1 MKEKKKE
8 LYNRDLSWL
17 EFNSRVVYESKS
29 GRNPLLERAMFL
41 AIASTNLD
49 EFFMVR
55 IPKKREKK
63 EREKIYNSIKKM
75 VDNIYN
81 EYSLYLKDLKKETDI
96 EIKEYLNLSKKE
108 KELADDY
115 FNRLIQPIL
124 EIIEI
129 DPFHPIPRIASGNL
143 VLLGM
148 IEKKKTKE
156 KKVIMVELRGEFER
170 VIKLEEDKNHFILI
184 EELIKGN
191 LSSQLED
198 FEIKEVGI
206 FRLTR
211 DEGVEILEDSK
222 VNADI
227 IKEVEDQLEKREW
240 GEVIRIE
247 YDRKLSKEM
256 KDFITKNF
264 SLLTTEIYEIS
275 GPINLDF
282 LWTIE
287 GLKGYEKYRYESLNE
302 KFLKKMKGENIFET
316 LKKKDKLLLHPYE
329 SFEAV
334 TELIDTAADDPDV
347 LGIKQTLYRVKHHDS
362 PIIDALEKACKKG
375 KQVTVLV
382 EAKARFDEGD
392 NIEWAKKLERVGC
405 HVIYGIKDLK
415 VHGKTLLILRK
426 ENEKIRRYV
435 QLGTGNY
442 YKAPYVDISL
452 FTADEGIGEDISN
465 LFSNLISPQE
475 RQNWKEIGVG
485 PQELEERFKK
495 LVDREISNALK
506 GKKAR
511 IIAKMNGLTDE
522 SMIDKLYDAS
532 NAGVKIVLIVRGA
545 CCLLPGVKNM
555 SENIEVY
562 SIVGRFLE
570 HNRVYIFENNGE
582 KEYFL
587 SSADWMTRN
596 LERRVEL
603 MFPVKNSKNRQ
614 QLDLY
619 FENILKDNM
628 KRWKE
633 NEDGTYS
640 VIKPNKDEKEFSYQN
655 YYLDNKF

>member
-8 LYNRDLSWL
+8 IYNRDLSWL
-17 EFNSRVVYESKS
+17 EFNNKVVYEAKL

-49 EFFMVR
+49 QFFMVR

-81 EYSLYLKDLKKETDI
+81 EYSLYLKDLKKELDVD
-96 EIKEYLNLSKKE
+96 IKEYINLSKKE
-108 KELADDY
+108 KEIGDDY
-115 FNRLIQPIL
+115 FKRLIQPVL

-129 DPFHPIPRIASGNL
+129 DSFHPIPRIASGNL

-148 IEKKKTKE
+148 IESKRTKD
-156 KKVIMVELRGEFER
+156 KKVIMIELRGEFER
-170 VIKLEEDKNHFILI
+170 LIKISDEKNYFILI

-191 LSSQLED
+191 LESQLID
-198 FEIKEVGI
+198 FEIKEVGV

-211 DEGVEILEDSK
+211 DEGIEILEDSK

-227 IKEVEDQLEKREW
+227 IKEVEDQLEEREW
-240 GEVIRIE
+240 GEVIRVE
-247 YDRKLSKEM
+247 YDKKLSKDM
-256 KDFITKNF
+256 KYFITKNF
-264 SLLTTEIYEIS
+264 SILTTEIYEIS

-282 LWTIE
+282 LWGIE
-287 GLKGYEKYRYESLNE
+287 ELNGYEKYKYEPLNE

-347 LGIKQTLYRVKHHDS
+347 LAIKQTLYRVKHHDS

-392 NIEWAKKLERVGC
+392 NIEWAKKLEHVGC

-426 ENEKIRRYV
+426 EENKIKRYV

-475 RQNWKEIGVG
+475 TNKWKEIGVG
-485 PQELEERFKK
+485 PQDLEDKFKQ

-506 GKKAR
+506 GKKAK
-511 IIAKMNGLTDE
+511 IIAKMNGLTDT
-522 SMIDKLYDAS
+522 SMIEKLYDAS
-532 NAGVKIVLIVRGA
+532 NAGVKIILIVRGA
-545 CCLLPGVKNM
+545 CCLLPGIKNM

-570 HNRVYIFENNGE
+570 HNRIYIFENNGM

-603 MFPVKNSKNRQ
+603 MFPVKNSKNKI
-614 QLDLY
+614 QLDSY
-619 FENILKDNM
+619 FENILKDNV

-640 VIKPNKDEKEFSYQN
+640 LVKTSKDEKEFSYQD
-655 YYLDNKF
+655 YYLNNKF

>member
-81 EYSLYLKDLKKETDI
+81 EYSLCLKDLKKETDI

-156 KKVIMVELRGEFER
+156 KKVIMIELRGEFER

-198 FEIKEVGI
+198 FEIKEIGI

-227 IKEVEDQLEKREW
+227 IKEVEDQLEEREW

>member
-17 EFNSRVVYESKS
+17 EFNSKVVYESRA

-41 AIASTNLD
+41 AIATTNLD
-49 EFFMVR
+49 QFFMVR
-55 IPKKREKK
+55 VPKKRVKT

-75 VDNIYN
+75 IENTYN
-81 EYSLYLKDLKKETDI
+81 EYGLYLKDLRKETDI
-96 EIKEYLNLSKKE
+96 DIKNYLSLSKKE
-108 KELADDY
+108 KECADDY
-115 FNRLIQPIL
+115 FNRLTQPL
-124 EIIEI
+124 LDIIEI
-129 DPFHPIPRIASGNL
+129 NPFHPIPRISSGNL
-143 VLLGM
+143 VLLGR
-148 IEKKKTKE
+148 IESKKTKE
-156 KKVIMVELRGEFER
+156 KKIIMIELRGEFKR
-170 VIKLEEDKNHFILI
+170 IIKIEEDKNHFILL

-191 LSSQLED
+191 LSTQLEE
-198 FEIKEVGI
+198 FEIKEVGV

-211 DEGVEILEDSK
+211 DEAMEILEDSK
-222 VNADI
+222 INTDI
-227 IKEVEDQLEKREW
+227 IKEVESELEEREW

-247 YDRKLSKEM
+247 YDKRISKEM
-256 KDFITKNF
+256 KDFILKNF
-264 SLLTTEIYEIS
+264 SLPTTEIYEIS

-287 GLKGYEKYRYESLNE
+287 GLSGYEKFKYEPLE
-302 KFLKKMKGENIFET
+302 GRFLKKMKGENIFDT
-316 LKKKDKLLLHPYE
+316 LKKKDILLLHPYD
-329 SFEAV
+329 SFGAI
-334 TELIDTAADDPDV
+334 TELIDTAADDPNV
-347 LGIKQTLYRVKHHDS
+347 MAIKQTLYRVKDYDS

-375 KQVTVLV
+375 KQVTALV
-382 EAKARFDEGD
+382 EAKARFDEQD
-392 NIEWAKKLERVGC
+392 NIEWAKKLEKIGC
-405 HVIYGIKDLK
+405 HVIYGAKDLK
-415 VHGKTLLILRK
+415 VHGKVLLILRK
-426 ENEKIRRYV
+426 ENDEIKRYV

-442 YKAPYVDISL
+442 YKAPYIDISL
-452 FTADEGIGEDISN
+452 FTANDGIGEDISN

-475 RQNWKEIGVG
+475 KNNWKEVVVG
-485 PQELEERFKK
+485 PQDLDDKFKK
-495 LVDREISNALK
+495 LIDRETSNALK

-511 IIAKMNGLTDE
+511 ITAKMNGLTDE
-522 SMIDKLYDAS
+522 TIIDKLYEAS
-532 NAGVKIVLIVRGA
+532 NAGVKIVLIVRGS

-570 HNRVYIFENNGE
+570 HNRIYIFENGGN

-596 LERRVEL
+596 LERRIEL
-603 MFPVKNSKNRQ
+603 MFPVNDAKNRQ

-619 FENILKDNM
+619 FENILKDNV

-640 VIKPNKDEKEFSYQN
+640 LVKPGKDEKEFSYQK
-655 YYLDNKF
+655 YYLNNKF

>member
-156 KKVIMVELRGEFER
+156 KKVIMIELRGEFER

-198 FEIKEVGI
+198 FEIKEIGI

-227 IKEVEDQLEKREW
+227 IKEVEDQLEEREW

-452 FTADEGIGEDISN
+452 FTVDEGIGEDISN

-545 CCLLPGVKNM
+545 CCILPGVKNM

>member
-63 EREKIYNSIKKM
+63 EREKIYNSIKKI

-81 EYSLYLKDLKKETDI
+81 EYNLYLKDLKKETDI
-96 EIKEYLNLSKKE
+96 EIKEYLNLSRKE
-108 KELADDY
+108 KELADNY

-129 DPFHPIPRIASGNL
+129 DSFHPIPRIASGNL

-156 KKVIMVELRGEFER
+156 KKVIMIELRGEFER
-170 VIKLEEDKNHFILI
+170 IIKLEEDKNHFILI

-191 LSSQLED
+191 LSVQLED
-198 FEIKEVGI
+198 FEIKEIGI

-211 DEGVEILEDSK
+211 DEGIEILEDSK

-227 IKEVEDQLEKREW
+227 IKEVEDQLEEREW
-240 GEVIRIE
+240 GEVIRVE

-264 SLLTTEIYEIS
+264 SLSTTEIYEIS

-287 GLKGYEKYRYESLNE
+287 GLKGYEKYKYEPLNE

-316 LKKKDKLLLHPYE
+316 LKKKDRLLLHPYE

-475 RQNWKEIGVG
+475 RKNWKEIGVG
-485 PQELEERFKK
+485 PQELEDRFKK

>member
-227 IKEVEDQLEKREW
+227 IKEVEDQLEEREW

>member
-17 EFNSRVVYESKS
+17 EFNSRVVYESKT

-81 EYSLYLKDLKKETDI
+81 EYNLYLKDLKKETDI
-96 EIKEYLNLSKKE
+96 EIKEYLNLSRKE
-108 KELADDY
+108 KELADNY

-129 DPFHPIPRIASGNL
+129 DSFHPIPRIASGNL

-156 KKVIMVELRGEFER
+156 KKVIMIELRGEFER
-170 VIKLEEDKNHFILI
+170 IIKLEEDKNHFILI

-191 LSSQLED
+191 LSVQLED
-198 FEIKEVGI
+198 FEIKEIGI

-211 DEGVEILEDSK
+211 DEGIEILEDSK

-227 IKEVEDQLEKREW
+227 IKEVEDQLEEREW
-240 GEVIRIE
+240 GEVIRVE

-264 SLLTTEIYEIS
+264 SLSTTEIYEIS

-287 GLKGYEKYRYESLNE
+287 GLKGYEKYKYEPLNE

-452 FTADEGIGEDISN
+452 FTADEGIGEDIFN

-475 RQNWKEIGVG
+475 RKNWKEIGVG
-485 PQELEERFKK
+485 PQELEDRFKK

>member
-1 MKEKKKE
+1 
-8 LYNRDLSWL
+8 
-17 EFNSRVVYESKS
+17 
-29 GRNPLLERAMFL
+29 
-41 AIASTNLD
+41 
-49 EFFMVR
+49 
-55 IPKKREKK
+55 
-63 EREKIYNSIKKM
+63 
-75 VDNIYN
+75 
-81 EYSLYLKDLKKETDI
+81 
-96 EIKEYLNLSKKE
+96 
-108 KELADDY
+108 
-115 FNRLIQPIL
+115 
-124 EIIEI
+124 
-129 DPFHPIPRIASGNL
+129 
-143 VLLGM
+143 
-148 IEKKKTKE
+148 
-156 KKVIMVELRGEFER
+156 
-170 VIKLEEDKNHFILI
+170 
-184 EELIKGN
+184 
-191 LSSQLED
+191 
-198 FEIKEVGI
+198 
-206 FRLTR
+206 
-211 DEGVEILEDSK
+211 
-222 VNADI
+222 
-227 IKEVEDQLEKREW
+227 
-240 GEVIRIE
+240 
-247 YDRKLSKEM
+247 
-256 KDFITKNF
+256 
-264 SLLTTEIYEIS
+264 
-275 GPINLDF
+275 
-282 LWTIE
+282 
-287 GLKGYEKYRYESLNE
+287 
-302 KFLKKMKGENIFET
+302 
-316 LKKKDKLLLHPYE
+316 
-329 SFEAV
+329 
-334 TELIDTAADDPDV
+334 
-347 LGIKQTLYRVKHHDS
+347 
-362 PIIDALEKACKKG
+362 
-375 KQVTVLV
+375 
-382 EAKARFDEGD
+382 
-392 NIEWAKKLERVGC
+392 ERVGC

-619 FENILKDNM
+619 FKNILKDNM

>member
-156 KKVIMVELRGEFER
+156 KKVIMIELRGEFER

-198 FEIKEVGI
+198 FEIKEIGI

-227 IKEVEDQLEKREW
+227 IKEVEDQLEEREW

-545 CCLLPGVKNM
+545 CCILPGVKNM

>member
-17 EFNSRVVYESKS
+17 EFNSKVVYESRA

-41 AIASTNLD
+41 AIATTNLD
-49 EFFMVR
+49 QFFMVR
-55 IPKKREKK
+55 VPKKRAKT
-63 EREKIYNSIKKM
+63 EREKIYNNIRKM
-75 VDNIYN
+75 VENTYN
-81 EYSLYLKDLKKETDI
+81 EYGLYLKDLRRETDI
-96 EIKEYLNLSKKE
+96 DIKDYFSLSKKE
-108 KELADDY
+108 KECADDY
-115 FNRLIQPIL
+115 FNRLTQPVL

-129 DPFHPIPRIASGNL
+129 DPFHPMPRISSGNL
-143 VLLGM
+143 VLLGR
-148 IEKKKTKE
+148 IENKKSKE
-156 KKVIMVELRGEFER
+156 KKIIMIELRAEFER
-170 VIKLEEDKNHFILI
+170 IIKIEEDKNHFILL

-191 LSSQLED
+191 LSTQLNE
-198 FEIKEVGI
+198 FEIKEIGI

-211 DEGVEILEDSK
+211 DEALEILEDSK
-222 VNADI
+222 VNTDI
-227 IKEVEDQLEKREW
+227 VKEVESELEEREW
-240 GEVIRIE
+240 GEIIKIE
-247 YDRKLSKEM
+247 YDKRLSKEM
-256 KDFITKNF
+256 KDFILKKF
-264 SLLTTEIYEIS
+264 SLPTTEIYEIS

-287 GLKGYEKYRYESLNE
+287 RLDGYAKYKYEPLE
-302 KFLKKMKGENIFET
+302 GRFLKKMKGENIFDT
-316 LKKKDKLLLHPYE
+316 LKKKDILLLHPYD
-329 SFEAV
+329 SFGAI
-334 TELIDTAADDPDV
+334 TELIDTAADDPNV
-347 LGIKQTLYRVKHHDS
+347 LGIRQTLYRVKHDDS

-375 KQVTVLV
+375 KQVTALV
-382 EAKARFDEGD
+382 EAKARFDEED
-392 NIEWAKKLERVGC
+392 NIEWAKKLEKVGC
-405 HVIYGIKDLK
+405 HVIYGVKNLK

-426 ENEKIRRYV
+426 ENDKIKRYV

-452 FTADEGIGEDISN
+452 FTANEGIGEDIAN

-475 RQNWKEIGVG
+475 TNNWKEVGVG
-485 PQELEERFKK
+485 PEELDERFKK
-495 LVDREISNALK
+495 LIDRETSNALK

-511 IIAKMNGLTDE
+511 ITAKMNGLTDE
-522 SMIDKLYDAS
+522 TMIDKLYEAS
-532 NAGVKIVLIVRGA
+532 NAGVKIVLIVRGS

-570 HNRVYIFENNGE
+570 HNRVYIFENGGN

-596 LERRVEL
+596 LERRIEL
-603 MFPVKNSKNRQ
+603 MFPVNDAKNKQ

-619 FENILKDNM
+619 FENILKDNV

-640 VIKPNKDEKEFSYQN
+640 LVKPSKDEKEFSYQE
-655 YYLDNKF
+655 YYLNNKF

>member
-198 FEIKEVGI
+198 FEIKEIGI

-227 IKEVEDQLEKREW
+227 IKEVEDQLEEREW

-475 RQNWKEIGVG
+475 RKNWKEIGVG
-485 PQELEERFKK
+485 PQELEDRFKK

>member
-1 MKEKKKE
+1 MKEQKKE
-8 LYNRDLSWL
+8 IYNRDLSWL
-17 EFNSRVVYESKS
+17 EFNSKVVYEAKI

-49 EFFMVR
+49 QFFMVR
-55 IPKKREKK
+55 IPKKRERK
-63 EREKIYNSIKKM
+63 ERERIYNSIKKM
-75 VDNIYN
+75 VDNMYN
-81 EYSLYLKDLKKETDI
+81 EYSLYLKDLKKELDI
-96 EIKEYLNLSKKE
+96 EIKEYLSLNKKE
-108 KELADDY
+108 RELADDY
-115 FNRLIQPIL
+115 FKRLIQPVL

-143 VLLGM
+143 VLLGI
-148 IEKKKTKE
+148 IENKKTKE
-156 KKVIMVELRGEFER
+156 RKVVMIELRGEFER
-170 VIKLEEDKNHFILI
+170 IIKLEEDKNHFILM

-191 LSSQLED
+191 LYTQLED
-198 FEIKEVGI
+198 FEIKEIGT

-211 DEGVEILEDSK
+211 DEGVEILENSK
-222 VNADI
+222 VNSDI
-227 IKEVEDQLEKREW
+227 IKEVEDQLEEREW

-247 YDRKLSKEM
+247 YDKRLSRDM
-256 KDFITKNF
+256 KAFITENF

-287 GLKGYEKYRYESLNE
+287 GLKGYEKYKYKPLNE
-302 KFLKKMKGENIFET
+302 KFFKKMKGENIFDT
-316 LKKKDKLLLHPYE
+316 LNKKDKLLLHPYE
-329 SFEAV
+329 SFEAI
-334 TELIDTAADDPDV
+334 TELIDTAADDSDV
-347 LGIKQTLYRVKHHDS
+347 LAIKQTLYRVKHHDS

-426 ENEKIRRYV
+426 EGNKIKKYV

-442 YKAPYVDISL
+442 YKAPYIDISL
-452 FTADEGIGEDISN
+452 FTADEGIGADISN
-465 LFSNLISPQE
+465 LFCNLIGPQE
-475 RQNWKEIGVG
+475 KSDWKEIGVG
-485 PQELEERFKK
+485 PKELEDRFKK
-495 LVDREISNALK
+495 LIDREINNAIK
-506 GKKAR
+506 GKKAK
-511 IIAKMNGLTDE
+511 IIAKMNGLTDI
-522 SMIDKLYDAS
+522 SMIEKLYDAS
-532 NAGVKIVLIVRGA
+532 NAGVKVILIVRGA

-570 HNRVYIFENNGE
+570 HNRIYIFENNGM

-603 MFPVKNSKNRQ
+603 IFPIKDSKNKQ

-640 VIKPNKDEKEFSYQN
+640 LVKINKDEKEFSYQD
-655 YYLDNKF
+655 YYLNNKF

>member
-198 FEIKEVGI
+198 FEIKEIGI

-227 IKEVEDQLEKREW
+227 IKEVEDQLEEREW

-382 EAKARFDEGD
+382 EAKARFDEED

>member
-17 EFNSRVVYESKS
+17 EFNSRVVHEAKS
-29 GRNPLLERAMFL
+29 GRNPFLERAMFL

-75 VDNIYN
+75 VDNIYS
-81 EYSLYLKDLKKETDI
+81 EYALYLKDLKKEADI
-96 EIKEYLNLSKKE
+96 DIKDYLSLSKKE

-156 KKVIMVELRGEFER
+156 KKVIMIELRGEFER
-170 VIKLEEDKNHFILI
+170 IIKLEKDKNHFILI

-191 LSSQLED
+191 LNTQLED
-198 FEIKEVGI
+198 FEIKEIGI

-227 IKEVEDQLEKREW
+227 IKEVEDQLEEREW
-240 GEVIRIE
+240 GEVIRVE
-247 YDRKLSKEM
+247 YDKKLSKEM

-264 SLLTTEIYEIS
+264 SVLTTEIYEIS

-287 GLKGYEKYRYESLNE
+287 GLTGYEKYKYEPLNE

-316 LKKKDKLLLHPYE
+316 LKKKDRLLLHPYE

-426 ENEKIRRYV
+426 ENEKIKRYV

-475 RQNWKEIGVG
+475 RQNWKEMGVG
-485 PQELEERFKK
+485 PQELEDRFKK

-506 GKKAR
+506 GKKAK

-522 SMIDKLYDAS
+522 TMIDKLYDAS

-619 FENILKDNM
+619 FENILKDNV

-640 VIKPNKDEKEFSYQN
+640 LIKPNKDEKEFSYQN

>member
-156 KKVIMVELRGEFER
+156 KKVIMIELRGEFER

-184 EELIKGN
+184 EELIEGN

-227 IKEVEDQLEKREW
+227 IKEVEDQLEEREW

-545 CCLLPGVKNM
+545 CCILPGVKNM

>member
-148 IEKKKTKE
+148 IEKKKIKE

-198 FEIKEVGI
+198 FEIKEIGI

-227 IKEVEDQLEKREW
+227 IKEVEDQLEEREW

-347 LGIKQTLYRVKHHDS
+347 LGIKQTLYRVKHHES

>member
-17 EFNSRVVYESKS
+17 EFNSKVVYESRA

-41 AIASTNLD
+41 AIATTNLD
-49 EFFMVR
+49 QFFMVR
-55 IPKKREKK
+55 VPKKRAKT
-63 EREKIYNSIKKM
+63 EREKIYNNIRKM
-75 VDNIYN
+75 VENTYN
-81 EYSLYLKDLKKETDI
+81 EYGLYLKDLRRETDI
-96 EIKEYLNLSKKE
+96 DIKDYFSLSKKE
-108 KELADDY
+108 KECADDY
-115 FNRLIQPIL
+115 FNRLTQPVL

-129 DPFHPIPRIASGNL
+129 DPFHPMPRISSGNL
-143 VLLGM
+143 VLLGR
-148 IEKKKTKE
+148 IENKKSKE
-156 KKVIMVELRGEFER
+156 KKIIMIELRAEFER
-170 VIKLEEDKNHFILI
+170 IIKIEEDKNHFILL

-191 LSSQLED
+191 LSTQLNE
-198 FEIKEVGI
+198 FEIKEIGI

-211 DEGVEILEDSK
+211 DEALEILEDSK
-222 VNADI
+222 VNTDI
-227 IKEVEDQLEKREW
+227 VKEVESELEEREW
-240 GEVIRIE
+240 GEIIRIE
-247 YDRKLSKEM
+247 YDKRLSKEM
-256 KDFITKNF
+256 KDFILKKF
-264 SLLTTEIYEIS
+264 SLPTTEIYEIS

-287 GLKGYEKYRYESLNE
+287 RLDGYAKYKYEPLE
-302 KFLKKMKGENIFET
+302 GRFLKKMKGENIFDT
-316 LKKKDKLLLHPYE
+316 LKKKDILLLHPYD
-329 SFEAV
+329 SFGAI
-334 TELIDTAADDPDV
+334 TELIDTAADDPNV
-347 LGIKQTLYRVKHHDS
+347 LGIRQTLYRVKHDDS

-375 KQVTVLV
+375 KQVTALV
-382 EAKARFDEGD
+382 EAKARFDEED
-392 NIEWAKKLERVGC
+392 NIEWAKKLEKVGC
-405 HVIYGIKDLK
+405 HVIYGVKNLK

-426 ENEKIRRYV
+426 ENDKIKRYV

-452 FTADEGIGEDISN
+452 FTANEGIEEDIAN

-475 RQNWKEIGVG
+475 TNNWKEVGVG
-485 PQELEERFKK
+485 PEELDERFKK
-495 LVDREISNALK
+495 LIDRETSNALK

-511 IIAKMNGLTDE
+511 ITAKMNGLTDE
-522 SMIDKLYDAS
+522 TMIDKLYEAS
-532 NAGVKIVLIVRGA
+532 NAGVKIVLIVRGS

-570 HNRVYIFENNGE
+570 HNRVYIFENGGN

-596 LERRVEL
+596 LERRIEL
-603 MFPVKNSKNRQ
+603 MFPVNDAKNKQ

-619 FENILKDNM
+619 FENILKDNV

-640 VIKPNKDEKEFSYQN
+640 LVKPSKDEKEFSYQE
-655 YYLDNKF
+655 YYLNNKF

>member
-8 LYNRDLSWL
+8 IYNRDLSWL
-17 EFNSRVVYESKS
+17 EFNNKVVYESKL

-75 VDNIYN
+75 VENIYN
-81 EYSLYLKDLKKETDI
+81 EYSLYLKDLKKELDI
-96 EIKEYLNLSKKE
+96 DIKEYINLNKKE
-108 KELADDY
+108 KEVGDDY
-115 FNRLIQPIL
+115 FKRLIQPVL

-129 DPFHPIPRIASGNL
+129 DSFHPIPRIASGNL

-148 IEKKKTKE
+148 IENKITKE
-156 KKVIMVELRGEFER
+156 KKVIMIELRGEFDRLIRISDE
-170 VIKLEEDKNHFILI
+170 KNHFILI

-191 LSSQLED
+191 LESQLVD

-211 DEGVEILEDSK
+211 DEGIEILEDSK

-227 IKEVEDQLEKREW
+227 IKEVEDQLEEREW
-240 GEVIRIE
+240 GEVIRVE
-247 YDRKLSKEM
+247 YDKKLSKDM
-256 KDFITKNF
+256 KYFITKNF
-264 SLLTTEIYEIS
+264 SILTTEIYEIS

-282 LWTIE
+282 LWRIE
-287 GLKGYEKYRYESLNE
+287 GLSGYEKYKYEPLNE

-316 LKKKDKLLLHPYE
+316 LKKKDKLLLHPFE

-347 LGIKQTLYRVKHHDS
+347 LAIKQTLYRVKHHDS
-362 PIIDALEKACKKG
+362 PIIDALEKACKRG

-392 NIEWAKKLERVGC
+392 NIEWAKKLEHVGC

-426 ENEKIRRYV
+426 EENKIKRYV

-442 YKAPYVDISL
+442 YKAPYIDISL

-475 RQNWKEIGVG
+475 TNKWKEIGVG
-485 PQELEERFKK
+485 PQDLEDKFKK

-506 GKKAR
+506 GKKAK
-511 IIAKMNGLTDE
+511 IIAKMNGLTDI
-522 SMIDKLYDAS
+522 SMIEKLYDAS
-532 NAGVKIVLIVRGA
+532 NAGVKIILIVRGA
-545 CCLLPGVKNM
+545 CCLLPGIKNM
-555 SENIEVY
+555 SENIEVH

-570 HNRVYIFENNGE
+570 HNRIYIFENNGM

-603 MFPVKNSKNRQ
+603 MFPVKNSKNKL
-614 QLDLY
+614 QLDSY
-619 FENILKDNM
+619 FENILKDNI

-640 VIKPNKDEKEFSYQN
+640 LVKPSKDEKEFSYQD
-655 YYLDNKF
+655 YYLNNKF

>member
-198 FEIKEVGI
+198 FEIKEIGI

-227 IKEVEDQLEKREW
+227 IKEVEDQLEEREW

-287 GLKGYEKYRYESLNE
+287 RLKGYEKYRYESLNE

>member
-17 EFNSRVVYESKS
+17 EFNSRVVYESKT

-63 EREKIYNSIKKM
+63 EREKIYNSIKKI

-81 EYSLYLKDLKKETDI
+81 EYNLYLKDLKKEIDI
-96 EIKEYLNLSKKE
+96 EIKEYLNLSRKE
-108 KELADDY
+108 KELADNY

-129 DPFHPIPRIASGNL
+129 DSFHPIPRIASGNL

-156 KKVIMVELRGEFER
+156 KKVIMIELRGEFER
-170 VIKLEEDKNHFILI
+170 IIKLEEDKNHFILI

-191 LSSQLED
+191 LSVQLED
-198 FEIKEVGI
+198 FEIKEIGI

-211 DEGVEILEDSK
+211 DEGIEILEDSK

-227 IKEVEDQLEKREW
+227 IKEVEDQLEEREW
-240 GEVIRIE
+240 GEVIRVE

-264 SLLTTEIYEIS
+264 SLSTTEIYEIS

-287 GLKGYEKYRYESLNE
+287 GLKGYEKYKYEPLNE

-475 RQNWKEIGVG
+475 RKNWKEIGVG
-485 PQELEERFKK
+485 PQELEDRFKK

>member
-17 EFNSRVVYESKS
+17 EFNSRVVYESKT

-81 EYSLYLKDLKKETDI
+81 EYNLYLKDLKKETDI
-96 EIKEYLNLSKKE
+96 EIKEYLNLSRKE
-108 KELADDY
+108 KELADNY

-129 DPFHPIPRIASGNL
+129 DSFHPIPRIASGNL

-156 KKVIMVELRGEFER
+156 KKVIMIELRGEFER
-170 VIKLEEDKNHFILI
+170 IIKLEEDKNHFILI

-191 LSSQLED
+191 LSVQLED
-198 FEIKEVGI
+198 FEIKEIGI

-211 DEGVEILEDSK
+211 DEGIEILEDSK

-227 IKEVEDQLEKREW
+227 IKEVEDQLEEREW
-240 GEVIRIE
+240 GEVIRVE

-264 SLLTTEIYEIS
+264 SLSTTEIYEIS

-287 GLKGYEKYRYESLNE
+287 GLKGYEKYKYEPLNE

-392 NIEWAKKLERVGC
+392 NIEWAKKLERLGC

-475 RQNWKEIGVG
+475 RKNWKEIGVG
-485 PQELEERFKK
+485 PQELEDRFKK

>member
-156 KKVIMVELRGEFER
+156 KKVIMIELRGEFER

-227 IKEVEDQLEKREW
+227 IKEVEDQLEEREW

>member
-148 IEKKKTKE
+148 IEKKKIKE
-156 KKVIMVELRGEFER
+156 KKVIMIELRGEFER

-198 FEIKEVGI
+198 FEIKEIGI

-227 IKEVEDQLEKREW
+227 IKEVEDQLEEREW

>member
-17 EFNSRVVYESKS
+17 EFNSRVVHEAKS

-75 VDNIYN
+75 VDNIYS
-81 EYSLYLKDLKKETDI
+81 EYALYLKDLKKEADI
-96 EIKEYLNLSKKE
+96 DIKDYLSLSKKE

-143 VLLGM
+143 VLLGI

-156 KKVIMVELRGEFER
+156 KKVIMIELRGEFER
-170 VIKLEEDKNHFILI
+170 IIKLEKDKNHFILI

-191 LSSQLED
+191 LSTQLED
-198 FEIKEVGI
+198 FEIKEIGI

-211 DEGVEILEDSK
+211 DEGIEILEDSR
-222 VNADI
+222 VNEDI
-227 IKEVEDQLEKREW
+227 IKEVEDQLEEREW
-240 GEVIRIE
+240 GEIIRVE
-247 YDRKLSKEM
+247 YDKKLSKEM

-264 SLLTTEIYEIS
+264 SVLTTEIYEIS

-287 GLKGYEKYRYESLNE
+287 GLNGYEKYKYEPLNE

-316 LKKKDKLLLHPYE
+316 LKKKDRLLLHPYE

-334 TELIDTAADDPDV
+334 TELIDTAANDPDV

-426 ENEKIRRYV
+426 ENEKIKRYV

-475 RQNWKEIGVG
+475 KQNWKEMGVG
-485 PQELEERFKK
+485 PQELEDRFKK

-506 GKKAR
+506 GKKAK

-522 SMIDKLYDAS
+522 SMIEKLYDAS
-532 NAGVKIVLIVRGA
+532 NAGVKVVLIVRGA

-619 FENILKDNM
+619 FENILKDNV

-640 VIKPNKDEKEFSYQN
+640 LIKPSKDEKEFSYQN

>member
-198 FEIKEVGI
+198 FEIKEIGI

-227 IKEVEDQLEKREW
+227 IKEVEDQLEEREW

-633 NEDGTYS
+633 NEDGKYS

>member
-198 FEIKEVGI
+198 FEIKEIGI

-227 IKEVEDQLEKREW
+227 IKEVEDQLEEREW

-633 NEDGTYS
+633 NEDGTYF

>member
-156 KKVIMVELRGEFER
+156 KKVIMIELRGEFER

-198 FEIKEVGI
+198 FEIKEIGI

-227 IKEVEDQLEKREW
+227 IKEVEDQLEEREW

-475 RQNWKEIGVG
+475 RKNWKEIGVG

-545 CCLLPGVKNM
+545 CCILPGVKNM

>member
-1 MKEKKKE
+1 MKEKRKDF
-8 LYNRDLSWL
+8 YNRDLSWL
-17 EFNSRVVYESKS
+17 EFNSRVVYEAKND
-29 GRNPLLERAMFL
+29 RNPLLERAMFL
-41 AIASTNLD
+41 AIASVNLD
-49 EFFMVR
+49 QFFMVR

-63 EREKIYNSIKKM
+63 DREKIYNSIKKM
-75 VDNIYN
+75 VGNIYD
-81 EYSLYLKDLKKETDI
+81 EYFLYLKDLKKDLDI
-96 EIKEYLNLSKKE
+96 EIKDYTNLGKKE
-108 KELADDY
+108 KEISDDY
-115 FNRLIQPIL
+115 FQRLIQPVL

-148 IEKKKTKE
+148 IENKKTKE
-156 KKVIMVELRGEFER
+156 KKTIMIELRGEFER
-170 VIKLEEDKNHFILI
+170 LIKVSEEKNHFILI

-191 LSSQLED
+191 LPSQLED
-198 FEIKEVGI
+198 FEINELGI

-211 DEGVEILEDSK
+211 DEGVEILENSK
-222 VNADI
+222 VNTDI
-227 IKEVEDQLEKREW
+227 IKEVENQLEEREW
-240 GEVIRIE
+240 GEVIRLE
-247 YDRKLSKEM
+247 YDKKLSKDM
-256 KDFITKNF
+256 RAFIEGNF
-264 SLLTTEIYEIS
+264 ALKTTEIYEIS

-282 LWTIE
+282 LWNIE
-287 GLKGYEKYRYESLNE
+287 GLKGYDDYKYKPLKE
-302 KFLKKMKGENIFET
+302 KFFKKMKGENVFET
-316 LKKKDKLLLHPYE
+316 LKKKDKLLLHPFE

-334 TELIDTAADDPDV
+334 TELIDTAAEDPDV
-347 LGIKQTLYRVKHHDS
+347 LAIKQTLYRVKHHDS

-392 NIEWAKKLERVGC
+392 NIEWAKKLEHVGC

-426 ENEKIRRYV
+426 EDNKIRKYV

-442 YKAPYVDISL
+442 YKAPYVDMSL
-452 FTADEGIGEDISN
+452 FTADEGIGDDIST

-475 RQNWKEIGVG
+475 KNKWREIGVG
-485 PQELEERFKK
+485 PEELENKFKK

-506 GKKAR
+506 GKKAK
-511 IIAKMNGLTDE
+511 IVAKMNGLTDL
-522 SMIDKLYDAS
+522 SMIEKLYDAS
-532 NAGVKIVLIVRGA
+532 NAGVKVVLVVRGA

-570 HNRVYIFENNGE
+570 HNRVYIFENDGNR
-582 KEYFL
+582 EYFL

-603 MFPVKNSKNRQ
+603 MFPVKHNKNKE
-614 QLDLY
+614 QLDAY
-619 FENILKDNM
+619 FENILKDNK

-633 NEDGTYS
+633 NPDGTYS
-640 VIKPNKDEKEFSYQN
+640 LIKALKDEKEFSYQD
-655 YYLDNKF
+655 YYADNDF

>member
-17 EFNSRVVYESKS
+17 EFNSKVVYESRA

-41 AIASTNLD
+41 AIATTNLD
-49 EFFMVR
+49 QFFMVR
-55 IPKKREKK
+55 VPKKRAKT
-63 EREKIYNSIKKM
+63 EREKIYNNIRKM
-75 VDNIYN
+75 VENTYN
-81 EYSLYLKDLKKETDI
+81 EYGLYLKDLRRETDI
-96 EIKEYLNLSKKE
+96 DIKDYFSLNKKE
-108 KELADDY
+108 KECADDY
-115 FNRLIQPIL
+115 FNRLTQPVL

-129 DPFHPIPRIASGNL
+129 DPFHPMPRISSGNL
-143 VLLGM
+143 VLLGR
-148 IEKKKTKE
+148 IENKKSKE
-156 KKVIMVELRGEFER
+156 KKIIMIELRAEFER
-170 VIKLEEDKNHFILI
+170 IIKIEEDKNHFILL

-191 LSSQLED
+191 LSTQLNE
-198 FEIKEVGI
+198 FEIKEIGI

-211 DEGVEILEDSK
+211 DEALEILEDSK
-222 VNADI
+222 VNTDI
-227 IKEVEDQLEKREW
+227 VKEVESELEEREW
-240 GEVIRIE
+240 GEIIRIE
-247 YDRKLSKEM
+247 YDKRLSKEM
-256 KDFITKNF
+256 KDFILKKF
-264 SLLTTEIYEIS
+264 SLPTTEIYEIS

-287 GLKGYEKYRYESLNE
+287 RLDGYAKYKYEPLE
-302 KFLKKMKGENIFET
+302 GRFLKKMKGENIFDT
-316 LKKKDKLLLHPYE
+316 LKKKDILLLHPYD
-329 SFEAV
+329 SFGAI

-347 LGIKQTLYRVKHHDS
+347 LGIRQTLYRVKHHDS

-375 KQVTVLV
+375 KQVTALV
-382 EAKARFDEGD
+382 EAKARFDEED
-392 NIEWAKKLERVGC
+392 NIEWAKKLEKVGC
-405 HVIYGIKDLK
+405 HVIYGVKNLK

-426 ENEKIRRYV
+426 ENDKIKRYV

-452 FTADEGIGEDISN
+452 FTANEGIGEDIAN

-475 RQNWKEIGVG
+475 TNNWKEVGVR
-485 PQELEERFKK
+485 PEELDERFKK
-495 LVDREISNALK
+495 LIDRETSNALK

-511 IIAKMNGLTDE
+511 ITAKMNGLTDE
-522 SMIDKLYDAS
+522 TMIDKLYEAS
-532 NAGVKIVLIVRGA
+532 NAGVKIVLIVRGS

-570 HNRVYIFENNGE
+570 HNRVYIFENGGN

-596 LERRVEL
+596 LERRIEL
-603 MFPVKNSKNRQ
+603 MFPVNDAKNKQ

-619 FENILKDNM
+619 FENILKDNV

-640 VIKPNKDEKEFSYQN
+640 LVKPSKDEKEFSYQE
-655 YYLDNKF
+655 YYLNNKF